1 VNAHVELRD
10 VNKTYHSTRGD
21 VRALADIDID
31 IREGEFLSLL
41 GPSGCGK
48 STLLRLVA
56 GLTPA
61 TRGTIAIRDAPVR
74 EPFADVGF
82 VFQQP
87 VLLPWRSVLDNVL
100 FSVEMLGLEPRQ
112 YRKQALDLLELT
124 GLAGF
129 ETKYPHELSGGMRQ
143 RVGIAR
149 ALAVEPPVLLMDEP
163 FSALDVLTAENLRNE
178 LIKLWEGRRFR
189 PVVCESGDGSA
200 FSGSN
205 FVRELERIGAT
216 RLVAHGTHDAD
227 GLVTGFFTFACTS
240 GADAQREAYLAQL
253 VVPFLHAA
261 WVRTQLL
268 TDRTK
273 RNAEPTKTNTITP
286 REQEILRWIY
296 LGKSNFEI
304 GAILN
309 ISPLT
314 VKNHVQKI
322 LRKLNVVNRAQAV
335 GKALELRILNI

>member
-1 VNAHVELRD
+1 MRLSSPELPQRYEADPELGADKDGALGRAEDLDVVEQESLLLNLDASLRVHARPHFFSWTQGLLQSLIRHEVLICALSNGEPLSFSVDSFATNVPDPSIFSEMFLRD
-10 VNKTYHSTRGD
+10 AS
-21 VRALADIDID
+21 
-31 IREGEFLSLL
+31 
-41 GPSGCGK
+41 
-48 STLLRLVA
+48 VA
-56 GLTPA
+56 
-61 TRGTIAIRDAPVR
+61 
-74 EPFADVGF
+74 
-82 VFQQP
+82 
-87 VLLPWRSVLDNVL
+87 S
-100 FSVEMLGLEPRQ
+100 S
-112 YRKQALDLLELT
+112 
-124 GLAGF
+124 
-129 ETKYPHELSGGMRQ
+129 
-143 RVGIAR
+143 
-149 ALAVEPPVLLMDEP
+149 
-163 FSALDVLTAENLRNE
+163 

-189 PVVCESGDGSA
+189 PVVCDSGDGSA

-240 GADAQREAYLAQL
+240 GADARREAYLAQL

-273 RNAEPTKTNTITP
+273 RNDAEPTKTHTITP